1 MFNIPIFLITFVSAT
16 IALQVMLRKENNGF
30 AKKLDNLMDDERK
43 ANLTVKKNI
52 DANIFI
58 EPDITKL
65 PFKEYSDTPENQK
78 LINIQNLVKRKAEL
92 KMVKFDKTVTNT
104 DLKLKFGMNN
114 LENITFYEE
123 HYNSYVKALNDWAE
137 ILIKINN
144 ISDAEIILK
153 ETIDFRSDLSSSF
166 IMLAEIYKMNNNI
179 NELNNLKEKIK
190 NSNLKLKNKILNSIE
205 TADKEA

>member
-92 KMVKFDKTVTNT
+92 KMVKFDKAVTNT